1 MSYYTEDQIKQAR
14 SIDLL
19 TYLQTCEPSELVR
32 LRGSTY
38 CTREHDSLKISN
50 GKWYWWSRGFGG
62 RSALDY
68 LTKVKGLSFTDAMKL
83 LTNEEGSL
91 PAFNAETGSNQNEKR
106 LLLPERSDTPKEI
119 TKYLTGRGIDKDL
132 IDACIHKGVLFE
144 SLPYHNCVFVGYD
157 QKGIARYGC
166 YRSTND
172 IKMMGDLAGSDK
184 KYSFRTNSEGRT
196 LHVFESPID
205 LLSYMTL
212 VNMKTGRWLTEPML
226 SLGGVY
232 RPSGDPSKRRLPI
245 ALQNMLEDHPEVTT
259 ISLHLDNDVAGR
271 AAACNI
277 EDQLKTRYNIRME
290 FPPYGKDFND
300 YLMHV
305 RRRRMN

>member
-1 MSYYTEDQIKQAR
+1 MSFYTEKQIEQAR

-19 TYLQTCEPSELVR
+19 TYLQTYEPTELAHI
-32 LRGSTY
+32 RGNTY

-62 RSALDY
+62 ASALDY
-68 LTKVKGLSFTDAMKL
+68 LIKVRGMKFTDAMDL
-83 LTNEEGSL
+83 LTNVAGLL
-91 PAFNAETGSNQNEKR
+91 PNYNAEMGCKRIEKR
-106 LLLPERSDTPKEI
+106 LLLPEKSDTNDHI
-119 TKYLTGRGIDKDL
+119 IRYLSGRGIDGKL
-132 IDACIHKGVLFE
+132 IDACIHRGVLYE
-144 SLPYHNCVFVGYD
+144 TELYHNCVFIGHD
-157 QKGIARYGC
+157 EKGKARYGC

-172 IKMMGDLAGSDK
+172 MKVMGDLAGSDK
-184 KYSFRTNSEGRT
+184 KYSFRMNSEGND

-212 VNMKTGRWLTEPML
+212 MNMKTGRWLTEPML

-232 RPSGDPSKRRLPI
+232 KPSTDPSKRRLPA
-245 ALQNMLEDHPEVTT
+245 ALQNMLENHPEVTT
-259 ISLHLDNDVAGR
+259 ISLHLDNDAAGR